1 MNKLSDTFELKNGV
15 SISCIG
21 YGNEISVGKE
31 ISESGIAIHGTHDR
45 FV

>member
-21 YGNEISVGKE
+21 YGNEISVGKG
-31 ISESGIAIHGTHDR
+31 IAESGIAIHGTP
-45 FV
+45 